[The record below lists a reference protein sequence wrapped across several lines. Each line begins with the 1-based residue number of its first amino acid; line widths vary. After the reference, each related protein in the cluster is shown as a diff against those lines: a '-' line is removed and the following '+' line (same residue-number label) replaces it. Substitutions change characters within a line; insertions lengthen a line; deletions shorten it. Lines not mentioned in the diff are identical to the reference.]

1 MITNTQLSDTKDPAG
16 LVRSWLENES
26 GTYIPSLGN
35 FPFETM
41 HPLPTPDNETFG
53 ESVWLKWAHTEPVR
67 VFQLGMEITWASFWC
82 RRGVV
87 ITAENGAYFGFSTA
101 GNGTDVYMTY
111 IPNHAPEYLEY
122 VVPVL
127 KITAIAVLNR
137 LSIDVA
143 QDIDTTEPY
152 LGWGDELC

>member
-1 MITNTQLSDTKDPAG
+1 MLTTNQLSDTKDPAG
-16 LVRSWLENES
+16 LMRSWLENES
-26 GTYIPSLGN
+26 GTYIPSVRD

-41 HPLPTPDNETFG
+41 HPLPTPDNEAFG
-53 ESVWLKWAHTEPVR
+53 EDVRLKWAHTEPVQ
-67 VFQLGMEITWASFWC
+67 VFRLGAKITWASFWC

-87 ITAENGAYFGFSTA
+87 ITAECGAYFGFSTA

-111 IPNHAPEYLEY
+111 IPNSAPEYLGY

-127 KITAIAVLNR
+127 KMAAIAVLNR

-143 QDIDTTEPY
+143 QDIDTTEIYP
-152 LGWGDELC
+152 GWGDELC

>member
-1 MITNTQLSDTKDPAG
+1 MLSTSTQLKDPAS
-16 LVRSWLENES
+16 LMRSWLENES
-26 GTYIPSLGN
+26 GTYIPSVRD

-53 ESVWLKWAHTEPVR
+53 ESVRLKWAHTEPVR

-143 QDIDTTEPY
+143 QDIDTTEIY